1 MLTTEDYNRKQI
13 NCKSRVCV
21 CLRQGLTV
29 EPSMARDSLHR
40 SNCPQTCRDPAHLC
54 IHYVR
59 LNITIYMSLL
69 SSLPLCYFSL
79 LVLPMLFPRCRLSPV
94 SFNSVLSRIPFQE
107 ALFSLSLPSS
117 IIPSSCALP
126 PQEEQAP
133 WSPSCYVSIW
143 GPLQGS
149 EQRWTSDFFWC
160 LCNSPGKQSYCL
172 RPTGKAR
179 SAGIKLVLVGQVR
192 ESCYLYCWKICPRW
206 CSNWL
211 VLNDPDMIPQA

>member
-94 SFNSVLSRIPFQE
+94 SFNSVFLGFRFKKPSFLCHYPVALFPALVHFLPRKNRLLE
-107 ALFSLSLPSS
+107 ALLVMSLSG
-117 IIPSSCALP
+117 AL
-126 PQEEQAP
+126 
-133 WSPSCYVSIW
+133 C
-143 GPLQGS
+143 
-149 EQRWTSDFFWC
+149 R
-160 LCNSPGKQSYCL
+160 
-172 RPTGKAR
+172 AR
-179 SAGIKLVLVGQVR
+179 NSAGHQISFGVCAIPL
-192 ESCYLYCWKICPRW
+192 ESRVI
-206 CSNWL
+206 
-211 VLNDPDMIPQA
+211 A